1 MQQNI
6 DKIKEFWQNQAILH
20 GNLST
25 ATSPDSIAFKMEIDT
40 LIKNI
45 PTGAKILDIG
55 CGNGAK
61 AKEIIKNINCQY
73 FGIDYSNNMI
83 NQALSRF
90 ENELGGVQGVAQFR
104 VGDILNLDDICF
116 DEFDIIITSR
126 CLINLTSI
134 QDQLK
139 AIKNIHL
146 ALKPNGIYLMMEN
159 FIEPLQ
165 NLNNVRSRY
174 NLEPIEIR
182 WHNLYINQEQFL
194 DQISN
199 LFSVVKIDNFASTYY
214 LISRT
219 LNAILNLKDNKVDY
233 NSTLNELAAK
243 LPSIGDFSPEKL
255 IVLKKV

>member
-1 MQQNI
+1 MS
-6 DKIKEFWQNQAILH
+6 
-20 GNLST
+20 G
-25 ATSPDSIAFKMEIDT
+25 
-40 LIKNI
+40 
-45 PTGAKILDIG
+45 GG
-55 CGNGAK
+55 CK
-61 AKEIIKNINCQY
+61 
-73 FGIDYSNNMI
+73 
-83 NQALSRF
+83 
-90 ENELGGVQGVAQFR
+90 GVAHFR

-199 LFSVVKIDNFASTYY
+199 LFSVVKVDNFASTYY

-243 LPSIGDFSPEKL
+243 LPSLGDFSPEKL

>member
-1 MQQNI
+1 MS
-6 DKIKEFWQNQAILH
+6 W
-20 GNLST
+20 
-25 ATSPDSIAFKMEIDT
+25 
-40 LIKNI
+40 
-45 PTGAKILDIG
+45 
-55 CGNGAK
+55 
-61 AKEIIKNINCQY
+61 
-73 FGIDYSNNMI
+73 
-83 NQALSRF
+83 
-90 ENELGGVQGVAQFR
+90 GGVQGVAQFR
-104 VGDILNLDDICF
+104 VRDILNLDDICF

-165 NLNNVRSRY
+165 NLNNARSRY

-243 LPSIGDFSPEKL
+243 LPSFGDFSPEKL